1 MVTNLSCRRC
11 LIGPQK
17 GVSKTSKGHVLQA
30 NWASFQ
36 TQMTIDYKLKYI
48 AIFSQHTKTITS
60 YKGAKLYIIYKNNK
74 LLASKIT
81 LYIKI

>member
-36 TQMTIDYKLKYI
+36 IQMTIYNFKMCENNLHT
-48 AIFSQHTKTITS
+48 HTKKHVNPSLTG
-60 YKGAKLYIIYKNNK
+60 KIIFHKY
-74 LLASKIT
+74 SGCFV
-81 LYIKI
+81 